1 MSLECKSMNDAPLF
15 CLLRNALWGNCETV
29 ITDVTKSQRIL
40 KEAEKQAV
48 TALVLDAMDKRGVKL
63 PEEVVVDYLLYSLQV
78 EQDNK
83 QLNAAV
89 WALDSLLAKNGI
101 NYAIVK
107 GQAVGSLYPNP
118 LLRQSG
124 DIDFYCDR
132 ENFEKAKDVLQ
143 QSWCVEFD
151 VANSDHHLHF
161 DYKEVTFEMHYAL
174 ESLYNNQKNK
184 YWKKLI
190 DRDKGCEVVAGGNSI
205 KTLSPMV
212 HTLYVFLH
220 LYHHLM
226 ELGIGLKQFC
236 DLAMMLHTYKSDV
249 FQETLRHHLKELGME
264 KAFRACGSILVYQ
277 LGLPSE
283 EFLYPLTGRDIHY
296 GKRILDVVLYRGN
309 MGHYNKKSGFQ
320 GWRHNIE
327 STGIKLS
334 HFVKF
339 MPLAPSYNFRWLG
352 HELVRKIRVK
362 MWNKNG

>member
-1 MSLECKSMNDAPLF
+1 MELLHLEINVLLGIKMSLECKSMNDAPLF

-89 WALDSLLAKNGI
+89 WALDSLFTKNGI

-143 QSWCVEFD
+143 LSWGVKFD
-151 VANSDHHLHF
+151 AANSDHHLHF
-161 DYKEVTFEMHYAL
+161 DYKLAPAGFFATNINNGVLAERRLRPHLRRQIFYRLDLLAL
-174 ESLYNNQKNK
+174 VKRKQSVKEAYDEIFMLAKN
-184 YWKKLI
+184 LLE
-190 DRDKGCEVVAGGNSI
+190 G
-205 KTLSPMV
+205 
-212 HTLYVFLH
+212 H
-220 LYHHLM
+220 
-226 ELGIGLKQFC
+226 IGLW
-236 DLAMMLHTYKSDV
+236 
-249 FQETLRHHLKELGME
+249 
-264 KAFRACGSILVYQ
+264 I
-277 LGLPSE
+277 
-283 EFLYPLTGRDIHY
+283 
-296 GKRILDVVLYRGN
+296 
-309 MGHYNKKSGFQ
+309 
-320 GWRHNIE
+320 
-327 STGIKLS
+327 
-334 HFVKF
+334 
-339 MPLAPSYNFRWLG
+339 
-352 HELVRKIRVK
+352 
-362 MWNKNG
+362 